1 MVKFSTTINDTTEH
15 WTDEKQNNTNK
26 WFLLKIPVEFSS
38 SGQLKK
44 ININK
49 AIEDISFRT
58 YIHTLIRRK

>member
-44 ININK
+44 N
-49 AIEDISFRT
+49 
-58 YIHTLIRRK
+58 